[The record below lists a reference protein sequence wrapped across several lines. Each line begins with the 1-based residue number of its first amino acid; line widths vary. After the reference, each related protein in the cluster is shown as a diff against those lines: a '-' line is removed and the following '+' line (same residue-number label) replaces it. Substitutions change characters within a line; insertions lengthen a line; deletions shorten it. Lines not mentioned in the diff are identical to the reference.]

1 MDPHEIDQTVRITG
15 TRPSGE
21 AGDARAQL
29 VILRGKERGRV
40 VELHGSAISIGRRLD
55 NNLVLLSASV
65 SKYHASVERDGQH
78 HQVRD
83 LESTNGTC
91 VNHVKVAAKQPM
103 ELRHGD
109 TVQVGDISLLYC
121 QAGDVGR
128 LEDLMDVSFDA
139 DEVRREIDALLKS
152 FPGMGKG

>member
-15 TRPSGE
+15 FQ
-21 AGDARAQL
+21 AFGDGPGSRAQL

-40 VELHGSAISIGRRLD
+40 VELYGPAISIGRRLD

-65 SKYHASVERDGQH
+65 SKYHAQVESDGQH
-78 HQVRD
+78 HHVRD
-83 LESTNGTC
+83 LKSTNGTC
-91 VNHVKVAAKQPM
+91 VNHVRLSADEPM

-109 TVQVGDISLLYC
+109 TLQMGDVSLLYC

-128 LEDLMDVSFDA
+128 LEDLMDVSFDM
-139 DEVRREIDALLKS
+139 DEVRREVDALLKD
-152 FPGMGKG
+152 FPRR